1 MRKLYYLFAVI
12 GMIFYSCDTENA
24 SEEFSTDNGR
34 YSLNNGDGYL
44 GGGVYEPIGDN
55 YDDFEENPFIT
66 TENESTSTFSI
77 DADGASYA
85 NVRRFLTQDNQ
96 LPPKGAIRTEEMI
109 NYFNLDYDFEDSSH
123 PIALNGEISQTPWN
137 DETKLIR
144 IGIKGKPLPE
154 PKPNSNFVFLID
166 VSGSMGSED
175 KLELLKNGFKSV
187 VNEFTAND
195 KVAIVVYSGA
205 AAVVLESTPG
215 NDKTKI
221 IDAIN
226 QLGSGGST
234 AGSEG
239 IKTAYE
245 IASENFI
252 EGGNN
257 RLILGSDGDFNVGI
271 TDHDELIELIET
283 KRDAGIFLTVL
294 GVGRGNLNDAT
305 MEQIANKGNGTY
317 EYIDSIE
324 QLRKVFIYEYSKFFT
339 VAKDVKIQVEFDP
352 KNVEAYRLIGYENRL
367 LEEEDFEDDT
377 EDAGEIG
384 AGQNITAL
392 YEIVPTQHPQYSSI
406 PSLKVDF
413 RYKQPNSNTSKLI
426 DLEIYDEGKT
436 FEQSSDFMRFS
447 ASVASFSLLLRDS
460 EFKGNS
466 SYDKVISWLNTTNLE
481 DEHGFK
487 EELKEL
493 VAKAK
498 SL

>member
-1 MRKLYYLFAVI
+1 MRKLYYLFAVLGI
-12 GMIFYSCDTENA
+12 IYSCETENTT
-24 SEEFSTDNGR
+24 EEFTSDNGR
-34 YSLNNGDGYL
+34 YFLNNGIGNPGSGY
-44 GGGVYEPIGDN
+44 YEPIGDN
-55 YDDFEENPFIT
+55 YDDFEENPFIVT
-66 TENESTSTFSI
+66 ANQATSTFSI

-85 NVRRFLTQDNQ
+85 NIRRFLTQDNQ

-109 NYFNLDYDFEDSSH
+109 NYFNLDYDFNESNH
-123 PIALNGEISQTPWN
+123 PIDLNGEVAATPWN

-144 IGIKGKPLPE
+144 IGIKGKPLPD

-166 VSGSMGSED
+166 ISGSMGSED

-187 VNEFTAND
+187 VNEFTADD
-195 KVAIVVYSGA
+195 KVAIVVYSGS
-205 AAVVLESTPG
+205 AAVILESTPG
-215 NDKTKI
+215 YEKTKI
-221 IDAIN
+221 IEAID

-245 IASENFI
+245 IAGENFI

-257 RLILGSDGDFNVGI
+257 RLILGSDGDFNVGV
-271 TDHDELIELIET
+271 TDHDALIELIET

-317 EYIDSIE
+317 EYIDNIE
-324 QLRKVFIYEYSKFFT
+324 QLRKVFIYEFNKFFT

-352 KNVEAYRLIGYENRL
+352 KNVEAYRLIGYENRVL
-367 LEEEDFEDDT
+367 DEEDFEDDT

-392 YEIVPTQHPQYSSI
+392 YEIIPTQHPQYSTV

-413 RYKQPNSNTSKLI
+413 RYKEPDSNSSNLLN
-426 DLEIYDEGKT
+426 LEIYDEGKT
-436 FEQSSDFMRFS
+436 FEQSSTFMRFS

-460 EFKGNS
+460 EFKGNT
-466 SYDKVISWLNTTNLE
+466 SYDKVLGWLNTTNLS

-487 EELKEL
+487 AELREL
-493 VAKAK
+493 VEKAK
-498 SL
+498 NL